1 MATGR
6 VNFFRAFLSSALGT
20 GLSRI
25 LGAVRDRYMA
35 QLLGAGAAADAWHTA
50 FTIPSMMRKFVAD
63 EGLTGALLPA
73 LAKAEAEE
81 GPEAMAA
88 LSRNAL
94 GALVLANVGFVVL
107 GIVAAEP
114 LVYLFA
120 PSWGDDPEK
129 RELAVTLTRWMM
141 PFLLMVSVVSYAEG
155 LLNYR
160 GHFFVPKIAPGIV
173 SLGFVLSVI
182 LLGTSL
188 EQPAYALVVG
198 LLVGGAA
205 HVLVNVPV
213 MVQRGVLHGIGA
225 SFGDPRLRHV
235 VGEMGKVVLIG
246 AFAQI
251 NVVVL
256 RQIATALPTGTVTQY
271 TVATRL
277 VDLAQGMVAVAV
289 GSALLPNVSA
299 AASSQDWDTLRDD
312 LVGGLRLAAFML
324 LPAAVV
330 ISMYAL
336 PTTSIWFRTG
346 RFTYDDVQVAAVAVA
361 LLAPHM
367 LALGGV
373 NIIKK
378 AFFALEDRRTLLVV
392 GGLGVVLNGVLGW
405 ALSWRFGLNGLVLT
419 LSISTS
425 AQLVAYLVVL
435 HRSIEGGLSLERMS
449 TPLLKMGACLVPVA
463 VILWAASRGADWTQ
477 GLTLSTTA
485 VFLGGLFAAAGA
497 YLVCAWLLGLHEVT
511 RVTGRLLARFGWK

>member
-1 MATGR
+1 MAAGR
-6 VNFFRAFLSSALGT
+6 VDFFRAFLSSALGT

-63 EGLTGALLPA
+63 EGLTGALLPS
-73 LAKAEAEE
+73 LAKAEAEA
-81 GPEAMAA
+81 GPAAMAA
-88 LSRNAL
+88 LARNAL
-94 GALVLANVGFVVL
+94 GALVVANVVFVVL

-120 PSWGDDPEK
+120 PSWGDEPEK
-129 RELAVTLTRWMM
+129 RELAVALTRWMM

-173 SLGFVLSVI
+173 SLGFVLAVV
-182 LLGTSL
+182 LLGTSF

-198 LLVGGAA
+198 LLAGGVA
-205 HVLVNVPV
+205 HVLVNVPA
-213 MVQRGVLHGIGA
+213 MVRRRLVFGIG
-225 SFGDPRLRHV
+225 FQFRDPRLQRV
-235 VGEMGKVVLIG
+235 VREMGKVLLIG

-256 RQIATALPTGTVTQY
+256 RQIATSLPTGTVTQY

-299 AASSQDWDTLRDD
+299 AASSKDWDTLRND
-312 LVGGLRLAAFML
+312 LIGGLRLAAFML

-330 ISMYAL
+330 ISAYAL
-336 PTTSIWFRTG
+336 PTTAIWFRTG
-346 RFTYDDVQVAAVAVA
+346 RFTFDDVEVAALAVA
-361 LLAPHM
+361 LLSPHM

-392 GGLGVVLNGVLGW
+392 GGIGVALNGALGW
-405 ALSWRFGLNGLVLT
+405 LLSSFLGLNGLVLT
-419 LSISTS
+419 LSVSTT

-435 HRSIEGGLSLERMS
+435 QRRIDGGLQLGRMVGPLARMS
-449 TPLLKMGACLVPVA
+449 ACLVPVA
-463 VILWAASRGADWTQ
+463 LILVVAGTRGDWSQ
-477 GLTLSTTA
+477 GLDGWNTL
-485 VFLGGLFAAAGA
+485 VFLGGLGAAAGS
-497 YLVCAWLLGLHEVT
+497 YLLCAWLLGLHEVT
-511 RVTGRLLARFGWK
+511 RVVGRLLARFGR